1 MMGLIDSHAH
11 LTDENLIG
19 DIKGVLARAAAAGV
33 EGIITIAQNVADSAR
48 TIVLARQH
56 ECVFATVGV
65 HPHEAAKATAG
76 DWARLEKLLAD
87 PVVVGCGEIGLD
99 YHYDFSDRRSQ
110 REAFGRQ
117 LEMIAGRDLPLVI
130 HCRRALDDT
139 VRLLAD
145 SGYDRRPLVFHCFS
159 GTAAQAKVIAAHG
172 WRISFAGLVTYKS
185 ARDVQA
191 VAREYPPELL
201 MIETDSPHLSP
212 VPVRSK
218 FPNEPAHL
226 LHTAR
231 FLAQLRSE
239 DLDKL
244 VDRTAANTREF
255 FGLKRKREHSAEE

>member
-1 MMGLIDSHAH
+1 MALIDSHAH

-19 DIKGVLARAAAAGV
+19 DLEGVLARAAAAGV
-33 EGIITIAQNVADSAR
+33 EGIITIAQNVADSAG
-48 TIVLARQH
+48 TIALACRH
-56 ECVFATVGV
+56 EHVFATVGV

-76 DWARLEKLLAD
+76 DWARLEELLAD
-87 PVVVGCGEIGLD
+87 PAVVGCGETGLD

-117 LEMIAGRDLPLVI
+117 LEMIAGRDLPLVV

-139 VRLLAD
+139 VCLLAD
-145 SGYDRRPLVFHCFS
+145 SGYDRRPVVFHCFS
-159 GTAAQAKVIAAHG
+159 GTPAEADVIASHG
-172 WRISFAGLVTYKS
+172 WRVSFAGLVTYKS

-201 MIETDSPHLSP
+201 MIETDSPYLSP
-212 VPVRSK
+212 VPVRSAL
-218 FPNEPAHL
+218 PNEPAHL
-226 LHTAR
+226 VHTAR

-244 VDRTAANTREF
+244 VERTAANTREF
-255 FGLKRKREHSAEE
+255 FGLGRMRAYSTE